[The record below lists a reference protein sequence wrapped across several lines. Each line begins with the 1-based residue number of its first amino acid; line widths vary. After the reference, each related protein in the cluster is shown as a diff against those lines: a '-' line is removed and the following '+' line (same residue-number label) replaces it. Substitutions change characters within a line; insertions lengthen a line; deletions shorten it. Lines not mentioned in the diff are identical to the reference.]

1 MRKTAQQKFNEYLD
15 ECRETT
21 QAVNEF
27 IDRSQENH
35 KNYAYAT
42 GALSTIVQEIIAQLP
57 KAKRAEYRQRFQVLA
72 QGQKNELLAK
82 TIKDSD
88 IQRIFDPAGIMR

>member
-15 ECRETT
+15 ECRETA

-27 IDRSQENH
+27 INRSHENCQG
-35 KNYAYAT
+35 YAYAT

-57 KAKRAEYRQRFQVLA
+57 KAKRAEYRQRFLDLA
-72 QGQKNELLAK
+72 QGQKNEFL
-82 TIKDSD
+82 IKK
-88 IQRIFDPAGIMR
+88 IRETA